1 MSNGA
6 LEQSRSTRKLCNRCR
21 ERKARFLYRGRVKA
35 DRDHTLCFECFRA
48 ERDHRRAQMLAEVSR
63 PLPLRSPFDAAPA
76 LTPREVAH
84 RQRMLRHLAS
94 GGGAAVQPLLFAE
107 TAETGTAGRGTM

>member
-6 LEQSRSTRKLCNRCR
+6 FEQSRSTRKLCNRCR
-21 ERKARFLYRGRVKA
+21 ERKARFRYRGRVKA

-48 ERDHRRAQMLAEVSR
+48 ERDHRRAPMLAEVSR

-84 RQRMLRHLAS
+84 RHRMLRHLAS
-94 GGGAAVQPLLFAE
+94 GDGAAAQPSLFTEMAA
-107 TAETGTAGRGTM
+107 TAAGGRGTV